1 MTENSQSFNPFFHPL
16 SLALQIIILVP
27 RQSTRHKYKS
37 RRERNAETAK
47 KAKLLLLFGGILAV
61 LLLIKNWREYYA
73 WLKTY
78 FY

>member
-1 MTENSQSFNPFFHPL
+1 M
-16 SLALQIIILVP
+16 P

-47 KAKLLLLFGGILAV
+47 KAKLLLLFGGILAL